1 MPFNPLT
8 KLAYAKDKGQIPNAV
23 YQLIIKRFHI
33 VADGISRIEKA
44 SGLDYPTYYV
54 EPSLLITTSKVED
67 GQFGIFFARTVPV
80 IGEDNHL
87 NIVVQLTAP
96 LVAYGLVGSIHA
108 ILAHELMHYLSLI
121 SRVLKMNIISDE
133 IPESLFEEKYRDF
146 EHLLEAQVIFKHDRS
161 LINHIDKKFAEGFM
175 DPRLEEKVM
184 EDWINKHLPTTI
196 LPIDANI
203 VRIPIELMAKLR
215 VDQVIREK
223 ISQFENTKV
232 RSKKSSDYV

>member
-8 KLAYAKDKGQIPNAV
+8 KLEYAKDKGQIPNAV

-54 EPSLLITTSKVED
+54 EPNLVITTSKVEY

-80 IGEDNHL
+80 VGEDNHL
-87 NIVVQLTAP
+87 DIVVQLTAP
-96 LVAYGLVGSIHA
+96 LIAYGLVGSVHA
-108 ILAHELMHYLSLI
+108 ILAHELMHYLSLM

-133 IPESLFEEKYRDF
+133 IPESLFEEKYSDF
-146 EHLLEAQVIFKHDRS
+146 EHLLEARVIFKHDRS
-161 LINHIDKKFAEGFM
+161 LINHIDKKFPEGFM
-175 DPRLEEKVM
+175 DPRLEEKVIKHWM
-184 EDWINKHLPTTI
+184 NKHLPTTI
-196 LPIDANI
+196 LPVDANI

-223 ISQFENTKV
+223 IIQFENTKV

>member
-8 KLAYAKDKGQIPNAV
+8 KLEYAKDKGQIPDAV

-54 EPSLLITTSKVED
+54 EPNLVITTSKVEY

-80 IGEDNHL
+80 VGEDNHL
-87 NIVVQLTAP
+87 DIVVQLTAP
-96 LVAYGLVGSIHA
+96 LIAYGLVGSVHA
-108 ILAHELMHYLSLI
+108 ILAHELMHYLSLM

-133 IPESLFEEKYRDF
+133 IHESLFEEKYSDF
-146 EHLLEAQVIFKHDRS
+146 EHLLEARVIFKHDRS
-161 LINHIDKKFAEGFM
+161 LINHIDKKFPEGFM
-175 DPRLEEKVM
+175 DPRLEEKVIKHWM
-184 EDWINKHLPTTI
+184 NKHLPTTI
-196 LPIDANI
+196 LPVDANI

-223 ISQFENTKV
+223 IIQFENTKV